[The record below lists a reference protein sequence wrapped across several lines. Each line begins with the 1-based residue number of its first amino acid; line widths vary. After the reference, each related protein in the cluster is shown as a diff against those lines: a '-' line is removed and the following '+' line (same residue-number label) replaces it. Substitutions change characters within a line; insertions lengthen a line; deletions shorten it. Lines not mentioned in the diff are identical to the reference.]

1 MYSVKTA
8 LRLAKAISA
17 FRNYE
22 SSPLEP
28 TLVILT
34 QTDVPILLAF
44 GHWMS
49 GDDTHSDAAPR
60 ATRTETLAARLSKP
74 KSL

>member
-1 MYSVKTA
+1 MKGCILLKLPFGWQRQS
-8 LRLAKAISA
+8 LH
-17 FRNYE
+17 
-22 SSPLEP
+22 SPLEP

-60 ATRTETLAARLSKP
+60 ATRTETLAAQLSKP
-74 KSL
+74 KSLLD